1 MGQRILRRIIELLEV
16 GMYRLVDVHR
26 ALVLAHCVIRLL
38 HLRIE
43 RRKHLVRQDRLGIDL
58 LCKLVFDKSRFGL
71 FLTQEMFGYYKMAEG
86 GDLAT

>member
-1 MGQRILRRIIELLEV
+1 
-16 GMYRLVDVHR
+16 MYRLVDVR
-26 ALVLAHCVIRLL
+26 CRLVLARCVIRLFHL
-38 HLRIE
+38 GIEGRQPLVRQNKLRIE
-43 RRKHLVRQDRLGIDL
+43 L